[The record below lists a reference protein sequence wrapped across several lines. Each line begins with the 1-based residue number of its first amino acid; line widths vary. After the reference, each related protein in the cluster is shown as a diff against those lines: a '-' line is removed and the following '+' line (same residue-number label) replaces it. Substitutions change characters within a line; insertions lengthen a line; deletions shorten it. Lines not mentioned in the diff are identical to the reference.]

1 MKSSV
6 YYQHDGAVVT
16 KLAVDALQYDATA
29 LASKYKS
36 RDYYYTTDSALVGDV
51 KTMDEEE
58 EREARRMRRRRQKAQ
73 VVNCCK
79 KFIAFLF
86 SHVGLA
92 GEWRMRAAS
101 ELL

>member
-1 MKSSV
+1 MKSTV
-6 YYQHDGAVVT
+6 HYQHDGVVVT
-16 KLAVDALQYDATA
+16 KLAVDALQYDATT

-36 RDYYYTTDSALVGDV
+36 RDYYYTTDALVGDV
-51 KTMDEEE
+51 KRMDEE

-92 GEWRMRAAS
+92 GEWRKRAAS